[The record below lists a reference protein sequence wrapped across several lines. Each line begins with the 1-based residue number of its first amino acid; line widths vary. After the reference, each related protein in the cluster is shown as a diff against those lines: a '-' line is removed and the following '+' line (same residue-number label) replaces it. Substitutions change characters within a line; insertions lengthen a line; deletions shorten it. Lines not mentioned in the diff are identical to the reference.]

1 MTEKN
6 FELSKAGLDAWL
18 AAYKQAW
25 EKKDADAAAALFSA
39 GARYYETP
47 YADPFDGP
55 AGIRE
60 YWKRVTADQRDI
72 GVEYSVVAVD
82 GNIGVA
88 SWSARFR
95 TISGDAA
102 VELSGAFVLEFADST
117 HCDVLREWWHVR

>member
-1 MTEKN
+1 MAKN
-6 FELSKAGLDAWL
+6 NVEISRANLDTWL
-18 AAYKQAW
+18 KAYKQAW
-25 EKKDADAAAALFSA
+25 EKKDPDAAAALFSA

-55 AGIRE
+55 AGISE
-60 YWKRVTADQRDI
+60 YWARVTADQRDI
-72 GVEYSVVAVD
+72 RVEYSVIAVD

-102 VELSGAFVLEFADST
+102 VELSGAFVLEFADSA
-117 HCDVLREWWHVR
+117 HCAVLREWWHVR